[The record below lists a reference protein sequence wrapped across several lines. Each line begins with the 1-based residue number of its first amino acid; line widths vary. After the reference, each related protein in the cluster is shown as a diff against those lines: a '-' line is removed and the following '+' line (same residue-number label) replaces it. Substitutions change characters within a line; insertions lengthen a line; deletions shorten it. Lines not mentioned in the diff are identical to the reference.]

1 MSYRFE
7 SVSIPGGGSYS
18 KKRLRLRLSRVLTDG
33 KLDFAGDRAERGFRT
48 KEYANFLEPRKTLL
62 GLTRMIDVRGV
73 FEQVVECRPVP
84 TGFDDRF
91 AGLVQ
96 GRKVGGEGRGA
107 VVVDAGLL
115 HGSALRVERAG
126 HRITLMVIDSSVYH
140 GGSKDTT
147 FRQSERLTSL
157 IAAHVT

>member
-1 MSYRFE
+1 
-7 SVSIPGGGSYS
+7 
-18 KKRLRLRLSRVLTDG
+18 
-33 KLDFAGDRAERGFRT
+33 
-48 KEYANFLEPRKTLL
+48 
-62 GLTRMIDVRGV
+62 MIDVRGV